1 MIDRRPTANFLGYT
15 IWIAGKLKQS
25 NNNQRR
31 SLPSITFSSRSQ
43 KTATTTMKSRIR
55 GELFYKKEIR
65 NCPLWTDDDDV
76 SLVVVVMMMK
86 EKCFLLSFF
95 TAKKSLPALLC
106 SPRPLTIVISMR
118 RTRLNTFHSS
128 FFFFHDPWMISVK
141 SFKVENR
148 VDNDGGGKSRCELQN
163 SILFHLEAATAAV
176 LRPQVDIVGRSVGLT
191 LQAVIWT
198 HKSSGKARQ
207 NKITSVCWALDR
219 YVWL

>member
-95 TAKKSLPALLC
+95 TAKKVSPHYSALRDP
-106 SPRPLTIVISMR
+106 SPLSFRCEERALIRFI
-118 RTRLNTFHSS
+118 LHSS
-128 FFFFHDPWMISVK
+128 FFMTPGWSRWSLSRSRTESTTTVVGSQDVN
-141 SFKVENR
+141 FKTPY
-148 VDNDGGGKSRCELQN
+148 C
-163 SILFHLEAATAAV
+163 SILKQQPPPYCARRSTSS
-176 LRPQVDIVGRSVGLT
+176 VGRSVWL
-191 LQAVIWT
+191 
-198 HKSSGKARQ
+198 SRQ
-207 NKITSVCWALDR
+207 
-219 YVWL
+219 